1 MSKTSKAAKLT
12 DDEIINLFCDAINEA
27 GSSQAGKPK
36 RTLFVGNQMFGKRFY
51 STPAAARQAVSK
63 LAPGLTKAL
72 KGRQPTNVVAQ
83 VRNALK
89 RKPAL
94 RKAAVD
100 AAFNRELLYAGPPVR
115 SALPPLIER
124 LP

>member
-1 MSKTSKAAKLT
+1 MSKTPKAAKLT
-12 DDEIINLFCDAINEA
+12 DDQIINLFCDAVNEA
-27 GSSQAGKPK
+27 GNSQAGKPK
-36 RTLFVGNQMFGKRFY
+36 LTLFVGSQMFGKRFY
-51 STPAAARQAVSK
+51 ATPTAARQAVSK

-72 KGRQPTNVVAQ
+72 KGRQPTNIVAQ

-100 AAFNRELLYAGPPVR
+100 AAFNRELLFAGPPARPITQPRV
-115 SALPPLIER
+115 ALP
-124 LP
+124 

>member
-1 MSKTSKAAKLT
+1 MSKTPKAAKLT
-12 DDEIINLFCDAINEA
+12 DDQIINLFCDAVNEA
-27 GSSQAGKPK
+27 GNSQAGNPK
-36 RTLFVGNQMFGKRFY
+36 LTLFVGNQMFGKRFY
-51 STPAAARQAVSK
+51 ATPKAARQAVSK

-72 KGRQPTNVVAQ
+72 KGRQPANVVTQ

-100 AAFNRELLYAGPPVR
+100 AAFNRELLYAGPPSRPV
-115 SALPPLIER
+115 LPIRVAIP
-124 LP
+124 